1 MDYLLLVQV
10 RLARLQGRFP
20 EAHGGLQDVRPL
32 IQSAGSNYE
41 LGLLSLET
49 GCLALAEGKLRSAL
63 FELQNALD
71 LFQRGS
77 LASEADWARVWL
89 AAVFAA
95 LRDDA
100 SAHSHLAMLLAALP
114 PDGDDTP
121 LVHVLRRA
129 VPWLEKLAGD
139 PGADSLLYR
148 AALAGQR
155 LPALRKRLRRRL
167 KTVPLQTSRL
177 AIQTLGK
184 PQVRVNG
191 KLVAQ
196 AHWQTA
202 SVRDLFF
209 FLLLSPRPLTK
220 EEIGAAFWP
229 DIDSDQ
235 LKLRF
240 KNNLY
245 RLRHALGREVIL
257 FENNMY
263 FFNRHQDYDYDVEE
277 FNSHLAQARISE
289 RIDDK
294 IAQLRAAVKLWHGSY
309 LQGLDVGWAW
319 PERRRLEQ
327 ECLEALRQLAELQ
340 RLGGDQASALQ
351 ACRRA
356 LEVDPTLEDF
366 HRLAMRL
373 YAERGDKLG
382 VIWQYQSCRTALQSE
397 LDVIPSAE
405 TEALYQR
412 LTA

>member
-1 MDYLLLVQV
+1 M
-10 RLARLQGRFP
+10 
-20 EAHGGLQDVRPL
+20 
-32 IQSAGSNYE
+32 
-41 LGLLSLET
+41 
-49 GCLALAEGKLRSAL
+49 LRHA
-63 FELQNALD
+63 AP
-71 LFQRGS
+71 
-77 LASEADWARVWL
+77 WL
-89 AAVFAA
+89 AKLQANP
-95 LRDDA
+95 DA
-100 SAHSHLAMLLAALP
+100 DPLLQ
-114 PDGDDTP
+114 
-121 LVHVLRRA
+121 
-129 VPWLEKLAGD
+129 
-139 PGADSLLYR
+139 R
-148 AALAGQR
+148 AALVTQH
-155 LPALRKRLRRRL
+155 LPLLRKRLRRKL
-167 KTVPLQTSRL
+167 KTTPLQTSRL
-177 AIQTLGK
+177 TIQTLGK

-191 KLVAQ
+191 RVVTQ
-196 AHWQTA
+196 SHWQSA

-209 FLLLSPRPLTK
+209 FFLLSPRPLTK
-220 EEIGAAFWP
+220 EEVGEAFWP
-229 DIDSDQ
+229 DIDPDQ

-257 FENNMY
+257 FENNVY
-263 FFNRHQDYDYDVEE
+263 FFNRHQDYEYDVEE
-277 FNSHLAQARISE
+277 FDSHISQARIAE

-294 IAQLRAAVKLWHGSY
+294 IALLRLAVKLWHGTY

-382 VIWQYQSCRTALQSE
+382 VIWQYQSCRTALQAE
-397 LDVIPSAE
+397 LDIVPSAE